1 MKYFVNYS
9 GTKETF
15 KDLEEQYYKYIVFI
29 EGSDLIYTHGH
40 YYGDLKDAF
49 EALKVEI
56 SDSINMLKE
65 QVNTTD
71 TDLYNNIDSLSNNLA
86 DNVDKLAKMITS
98 NTKSI
103 QDQIDVLV
111 NADASTAINTFNE
124 IISFLE
130 GIENSE
136 DLDSIIASIEQQ
148 IANVNKSLEEHLAE
162 SQEIFITRSEVVD
175 NYITKTEVIDN
186 YATTETLNQAVQAV
200 NSNINGVNQSIN
212 TTLQNVN
219 EKANKAE
226 ASATDALNLIE
237 GIQGNLS
244 SFALKSELPTKV
256 SQLENDVPYVIDD
269 VVVKNGLY
277 IYDTDGRFTLPEN
290 WNTANNKA
298 VGVAII
304 TDDCRFVVAKADLK
318 ISGWEDQ
325 STDISTL
332 TNYTD
337 AASAA
342 TDFDGVNNTSKI
354 IAALGSSNAAGNCAA
369 YTFPNGKTG
378 YLGAAG
384 EWQVAR
390 QNKEDLNSALTLIG
404 GTTIAEWSYWTSTE
418 YSSYTAWGQLFDS
431 SSDLDKINKGQYCNV
446 RAFLAIEVSKPL
458 KERVSEIESSVSNK
472 QDVISDLEEIRQGAA
487 LGKSSIQSIPNN
499 LSNFYNDA
507 GFITGDIKYIKK
519 VTALPDNPDPN
530 TLYILI

>member
-9 GTKETF
+9 GTKESF
-15 KDLEEQYYKYIVFI
+15 KDLEEQYYKNIVFI

-56 SDSINMLKE
+56 SDSINLLKE

-111 NADASTAINTFNE
+111 NADASIAINTFNE
-124 IISFLE
+124 IVSFLE

-148 IANVNKSLEEHLAE
+148 IANINKSLEEHLTE
-162 SQEIFITRSEVVD
+162 SQEIFITRSEVED
-175 NYITKTEVIDN
+175 NYITKTEVADSYQVKGD
-186 YATTETLNQAVQAV
+186 YAVEDV
-200 NSNINGVNQSIN
+200 
-212 TTLQNVN
+212 
-219 EKANKAE
+219 
-226 ASATDALNLIE
+226 
-237 GIQGNLS
+237 
-244 SFALKSELPTKV
+244 LP
-256 SQLENDVPYVIDD
+256 E
-269 VVVKNGLY
+269 NGLY
-277 IYDTDGRFTLPEN
+277 IYDTDGKFTLPDN
-290 WNTANNKA
+290 WNAANNSKA
-298 VGVAII
+298 VGVAILG
-304 TDDCRFVVAKADLK
+304 DDCRFVVAK
-318 ISGWEDQ
+318 EDAK
-325 STDISTL
+325 SSYVYWGGYGTDISTL
-332 TNYTD
+332 TNYTSD
-337 AASAA
+337 TNAA

-354 IAALGSSNAAGNCAA
+354 IAAIGNSNDGHRDGTAAGDCAA

-404 GTTIAEWSYWTSTE
+404 GTTMKESDYWTSTE
-418 YSSYTAWGQLFDS
+418 YSSKFAWHQWFDS
-431 SSDLDKINKGQYCNV
+431 DSFLEDYYKGNDACV
-446 RAFLAIEVSKPL
+446 RAFLAVESKKPL
-458 KERVSEIESSVSNK
+458 KERVSEIESSISNK

-499 LSNFYNDA
+499 LSKFHNDA
-507 GFITGDIKYIKK
+507 GFITGEDVKSIKK
-519 VTALPDNPDPN
+519 VTALPDNPDSN
-530 TLYILI
+530 TLYIITS